1 MAGDINGA
9 GNIRSSDL
17 ARLVRGEIVLSSMA
31 ELDHL
36 DDVFGEW
43 DESAPIAQLAR
54 GSHPNALPGS
64 ARTSTLSASVNQAV
78 QPRTKRRRTPT
89 PTTLEA
95 ALLDLTNGVPEL
107 ISSDY

>member
-1 MAGDINGA
+1 
-9 GNIRSSDL
+9 
-17 ARLVRGEIVLSSMA
+17 MA

-36 DDVFGEW
+36 DDVFSEW

-54 GSHPNALPGS
+54 GSHPHVLPAS
-64 ARTSTLSASVNQAV
+64 ARTSTQSASVTPAV
-78 QPRTKRRRTPT
+78 PTRAKRRRTPT

-95 ALLDLTNGVPEL
+95 ALLALADGVPEL